1 MVFGLDKKTKKNKS
15 SALVFQPGFKDG
27 PPPSSTVMPDEPAP
41 MFTPPENF
49 TTAPEPAIED
59 PNGVVWVEN
68 VFGQKLKTK
77 RKKVSK
83 NDTVIADPKAP
94 GGPLEVVQFINEF
107 GQVLQGRREM
117 INNQSQIIVNPT
129 ADTEDTVEVDNTG
142 NLTVSK
148 KKKSK
153 NKADYTGLYIIGGI
167 VFGSFLIVGLA
178 GN

>member
-1 MVFGLDKKTKKNKS
+1 MVFGIDKNKKKNKS
-15 SALVFQPGFKDG
+15 STLVFQPGFRDSG
-27 PPPSSTVMPDEPAP
+27 PPPSSTVMPAEPAP
-41 MFTPPENF
+41 TFTPPENL

-59 PNGVVWVEN
+59 PNDVVWVEN

-83 NDTVIADPKAP
+83 NDTVIADPKA
-94 GGPLEVVQFINEF
+94 VVSFIN
-107 GQVLQGRREM
+107 GM
-117 INNQSQIIVNPT
+117 INN
-129 ADTEDTVEVDNTG
+129 TEDTVEVDDTTG
-142 NLTVSK
+142 NLTVNK

-153 NKADYTGLYIIGGI
+153 NKADYTGLYIIGGV